1 MNNELQLALSSDDS
15 VPIIVERRS
24 AGTGRP
30 TIAVLMDYMTQFV
43 GSYEAQFRDAFH
55 LKCRER
61 DLNLLLVYGGKVD
74 DTYFGS
80 RASVGLFDLIR
91 SSPVDGFVLMAPV
104 IGSICGAT
112 RLTQFVE
119 AFGSIPCCSVGL
131 EVRGIPSIVVDNR
144 GGMEAVVEHLVCE
157 HSIQRP
163 LFIGGPAENV
173 EAVLRLEA
181 YKHVLAR
188 HNLLIDPTL
197 IRTGD
202 FVSRGAH
209 IAMEEALRSG
219 LRFDA
224 VIAANDTMALVAVNV
239 LLHHGFRVPRDVLVT
254 GFDNLVAAGLGNP
267 PLTTVAQPFDIMAE
281 YALRALLDPREGGT
295 VMSCRTLPTD
305 LVIRRSCGCDR
316 AAQGHSSPA
325 KTVAAQSAAEY
336 LRQHDGR
343 ITGEIVASMGTKIQN
358 GERDAMVLVE
368 GLRAEFD
375 GRKGRFLQVVDEIL
389 EETGDDRRHCRALQ
403 NAVTCLRE
411 SFRVLA
417 STEIEDLW
425 YDARDRIL
433 ATFMRSQTH
442 ESVGLEDSY
451 WRLIEAGE
459 QLSHTVD
466 LDSLKK
472 KLGSVLPH
480 MRVSTAILSTCVDE
494 SPEMLAPFVCLVDGQ
509 AKEALENQYPARE
522 LFPPGT
528 RPTKRQTTLVFPLD
542 GKDGHVGLAIFDY
555 NGQALGQ
562 QLLRNQI
569 ASALSNVRIYG
580 ELVEQN
586 RRNERNIQERAAT
599 MKRLQSLSVL
609 AGGVAHDLNNAL
621 GPLVALPDVILDDVE
636 KAGVM
641 DALPTLRSDIA
652 SIKVSALRAAQT
664 IKDLLTLGRQGR
676 TSKDPLDI
684 GKLLTSSLQAELLRF
699 LGESHPQVRIN
710 LDVAEQPI
718 AVCASEAHL
727 MRAISN
733 LVRNA
738 VEAIRGIGQVVIK
751 LRKVHLS
758 KPLDGYES
766 IDPGDYAALSV
777 SDSGDGIPE
786 HDLSRIFEPFFSRK
800 RVAAQSGSGLGLAIV
815 HGVVKEHDGFVDVAS
830 RVGAGTTFTLYF
842 PCINITTPAG
852 EHASVA
858 PRGQAKLLLVD
869 DDGIQL
875 RTGARVLRH
884 LGYDV
889 DVLDSGEKTRASF
902 VLAAAKGKSPY
913 DLVLMDMVLGEG
925 PDGLAIIEEIRR
937 LFPAQ
942 KAILLSGY
950 APTERVELAMRKGLI
965 WLTKPCTGE
974 ALAKAVHAALSN
986 DVAL

>member
-1 MNNELQLALSSDDS
+1 MSNEVPLSLSSDDS
-15 VPIIVERRS
+15 VPIIIERRS
-24 AGTGRP
+24 ADTSRP

-61 DLNLLLVYGGKVD
+61 DLNLLLVYGGKID
-74 DTYFGS
+74 DAYFGS
-80 RASVGLFDLIR
+80 EASVGLFDLVR
-91 SSPVDGFVLMAPV
+91 SSPIDGFVLMAPV
-104 IGSICGAT
+104 IGSACSTA
-112 RLTQFVE
+112 RLRQFVTT
-119 AFGSIPCCSVGL
+119 FGSVPCCSVGV
-131 EVRGIPSIVVDNR
+131 EIPGIPSIVVDNLS
-144 GGMEAVVEHLVCE
+144 GMEAVVEHLICDHGV
-157 HSIQRP
+157 QRP
-163 LFIGGPAENV
+163 LFLGGPVENS
-173 EAVLRLEA
+173 EAILRLEA
-181 YKHVLAR
+181 YKRVLA
-188 HNLLIDPTL
+188 HHDLPIDPTL
-197 IRTGD
+197 ITTGD

-209 IAMEEALRSG
+209 IAMEEALGSG

-224 VIAANDTMALVAVNV
+224 VIAANDTMALVAINV

-267 PLTTVAQPFDIMAE
+267 PLTTVAQPFDVMAE
-281 YALRALLDPREGGT
+281 SAIRALLDPREGRAVT
-295 VMSCRTLPTD
+295 PCLMLPTD

-316 AAQGHSSPA
+316 ASQGHPSPA

-336 LRQHDGR
+336 LRQHDER
-343 ITGEIVASMGTKIQN
+343 LMSEIVTTMGTKIQN
-358 GERDAMVLVE
+358 GERDAMVLLE

-375 GRKGRFLQVVDEIL
+375 GRKGQFLKVVDEIL

-403 NAVTCLRE
+403 NAITCLRE
-411 SFRVLA
+411 NFRVLT
-417 STEIEDLW
+417 STEIEYLW

-433 ATFMRSQTH
+433 ATFMRNQTH
-442 ESVGLEDSY
+442 ESMGLEDSY

-466 LDSLKK
+466 LDSLRK
-472 KLGSVLPH
+472 KLGTVLPH

-494 SPEMLAPFVCLVDGQ
+494 SPDRLTPFVCLVDGQ
-509 AKEALENQYPARE
+509 AREALENQYSARV

-528 RPTKRQTTLVFPLD
+528 RPTTRQTMLVFPLD
-542 GKDGHVGLAIFDY
+542 GKDQHVGLAIFGY

-569 ASALSNVRIYG
+569 ASALSNIRIYG

-599 MKRLQSLSVL
+599 LKRLQSLSVL
-609 AGGVAHDLNNAL
+609 AGGVAHDLNNAI
-621 GPLVALPDVILDDVE
+621 GPLVVLPDVILSEVE

-641 DALPTLRSDIA
+641 DALPSFRDDIDT
-652 SIKVSALRAAQT
+652 IKTSALRAAQT

-676 TSKDPLDI
+676 TKKNPLDI
-684 GKLLTSSLQAELLRF
+684 GKLITSALQAELLRF
-699 LGESHPQVRIN
+699 LGESNPQVRIT

-727 MRAISN
+727 MRAITN
-733 LVRNA
+733 LVHNA
-738 VEAIRGIGQVVIK
+738 VEAIRGPGHIVIK
-751 LRKVHLS
+751 LQKVHLS

-766 IDPGDYAALSV
+766 VDPGDYAVLSV

-786 HDLSRIFEPFFSRK
+786 HDISRIFEPFFSRK
-800 RVAAQSGSGLGLAIV
+800 SVSPQSGSGLGLAIV

-830 RVGAGTTFTLYF
+830 TVGAGTTFTLYF
-842 PCINITTPAG
+842 PCINSPTQASG
-852 EHASVA
+852 EAAPA
-858 PRGQAKLLLVD
+858 PRGQANLLVVD
-869 DDGIQL
+869 DDGVQL
-875 RTGARVLRH
+875 RTGMRVLRH
-884 LGYDV
+884 MGYQV
-889 DVLDSGEKTRASF
+889 DVLDSGEKARASF
-902 VLAAAKGKSPY
+902 VLAAANGKSPY

-925 PDGLAIIEEIRR
+925 PDGLAVIEEIQQ

-950 APTERVELAMRKGLI
+950 APTERVELAMRQGLI
-965 WLTKPCTGE
+965 WLSKPYTGE
-974 ALAKAVHAALSN
+974 ALARAVHAALS
-986 DVAL
+986 DG

>member
-1 MNNELQLALSSDDS
+1 LCDHG
-15 VPIIVERRS
+15 V
-24 AGTGRP
+24 
-30 TIAVLMDYMTQFV
+30 
-43 GSYEAQFRDAFH
+43 
-55 LKCRER
+55 
-61 DLNLLLVYGGKVD
+61 
-74 DTYFGS
+74 
-80 RASVGLFDLIR
+80 
-91 SSPVDGFVLMAPV
+91 
-104 IGSICGAT
+104 
-112 RLTQFVE
+112 
-119 AFGSIPCCSVGL
+119 
-131 EVRGIPSIVVDNR
+131 
-144 GGMEAVVEHLVCE
+144 
-157 HSIQRP
+157 QRP
-163 LFIGGPAENV
+163 LFLGGPPENG
-173 EAVLRLEA
+173 EAILRLDA
-181 YKHVLAR
+181 YKRVLAR
-188 HNLLIDPTL
+188 HDLPIDPTL
-197 IRTGD
+197 IKTGD

-209 IAMEEALRSG
+209 IAMEEALGAG

-254 GFDNLVAAGLGNP
+254 GFDNLIAAGLGNP
-267 PLTTVAQPFDIMAE
+267 PLTTVAQPFDTMAE
-281 YALRALLDPREGGT
+281 YAIRAILDPRSGGD
-295 VMSCRTLPTD
+295 VKPCHQLATD

-316 AAQGHSSPA
+316 AARGHTSPA
-325 KTVAAQSAAEY
+325 TSVAAAESAAEH
-336 LRQHDGR
+336 LRQHGDR
-343 ITGEIVASMGTKIQN
+343 IIAEVVVAMGTKIQN
-358 GERDAMVLVE
+358 GDRDAMVLVQ
-368 GLRAEFD
+368 GLRVEFD
-375 GRKGRFLQVVDEIL
+375 GNKGRFLEVVDEIL

-411 SFRVLA
+411 NFRVLA

-459 QLSHTVD
+459 QLSHTID

-472 KLGSVLPH
+472 KLAVVLPH
-480 MRVSTAILSTCVDE
+480 LRVSTAILSTCVDE

-509 AKEALENQYPARE
+509 PGEALENQYPARE

-528 RPTKRQTTLVFPLD
+528 RPTKRQTMLVFPLD
-542 GKDGHVGLAIFDY
+542 GKERHVGLAIFGYD
-555 NGQALGQ
+555 GQALGQ

-569 ASALSNVRIYG
+569 AAALSHVRIYG

-609 AGGVAHDLNNAL
+609 AGGVAHDLNNSL
-621 GPLVALPDVILDDVE
+621 GPLVALPDVILNDVE
-636 KAGVM
+636 KAGLT
-641 DALPTLRSDIA
+641 DALPSLRSDID
-652 SIKVSALRAAQT
+652 SIKASALRATQT

-684 GKLLTSSLQAELLRF
+684 AKLITSSLQTELLRF
-699 LGESHPQVRIN
+699 LGASKPQVRITV
-710 LDVAEQPI
+710 DVADQPI
-718 AVCASEAHL
+718 AVYASETHL

-738 VEAIRGIGQVVIK
+738 VEAIRGTGQVVIK
-751 LRKVHLS
+751 LRKRHLS
-758 KPLDGYES
+758 KPFDGYES
-766 IDPGDYAALSV
+766 VDPGDYAVLSV

-800 RVAAQSGSGLGLAIV
+800 RVDAQCGSGLGLAIV

-830 RVGAGTTFTLYF
+830 TVGAGTTFTLYL
-842 PCINITTPAG
+842 PSIKGTAQTN
-852 EHASVA
+852 EHVSIA

-869 DDGIQL
+869 DEGIQL

-884 LGYDV
+884 LGYEV
-889 DVLDSGEKTRASF
+889 DTLDSGEKTQAVF

-925 PDGLAIIEEIRR
+925 RDGLAVIEEVRK

-965 WLTKPCTGE
+965 WLTKPCTSE
-974 ALAKAVHAALSN
+974 ALAKAVHAALS
-986 DVAL
+986 DDTTV